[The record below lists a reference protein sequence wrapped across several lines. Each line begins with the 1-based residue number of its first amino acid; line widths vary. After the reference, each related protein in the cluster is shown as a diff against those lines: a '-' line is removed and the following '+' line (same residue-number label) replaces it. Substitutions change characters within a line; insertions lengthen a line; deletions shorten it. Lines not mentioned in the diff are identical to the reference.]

1 MSFESDYKW
10 QQKLLPQVIQH
21 CGTHLAHRVI
31 GEAPQEEDKHR
42 NTDLMVL
49 NWDQVR
55 IGVRLRTN
63 SYYHNPV
70 YRNQF
75 TIRASRDMGS
85 TEYAKLING
94 FGDYFFYGFTNTR
107 KTHILAWFIGDL
119 NVFRQY
125 RGDYLAL
132 HDVEPG
138 TVKPNSDGSSQF
150 RAFNIADLPKSFIV
164 HRDCSWLRIQQDRG
178 EAV

>member
-10 QQKLLPQVIQH
+10 QQKLLPHVIQH
-21 CGTHLAHRVI
+21 CGTHLARRII
-31 GEAPQEEDKHR
+31 GDAPAEEDKHR

-49 NWDQVR
+49 NWNQVR

-63 SYYHNPV
+63 SYYHDPL

-75 TIRASRDMGS
+75 TIRASRELGT
-85 TEYAKLING
+85 TEYEKVIKG
-94 FGDYFFYGFTNTR
+94 FGDYFFYGFTNNR
-107 KTHILAWFIGDL
+107 KAHIVAWFIGDL

-125 RGDYLAL
+125 RAEYLEK
-132 HDVEPG
+132 HGVEPG
-138 TVKPNSDGSSQF
+138 TVKPNRDGSSEF
-150 RAFNIADLPKSFIV
+150 RAFNVADLPESFVI
-164 HRDCSWLRIQQDRG
+164 HRDCAWLRMQERA